1 MGRLHTRLAEPFT
14 DTFKGG
20 VLVGYVAMISN
31 VYAEM
36 EEVIQDHPD
45 CNESV
50 PVDGSRMSYLLH
62 RFAGTPYHDS
72 IYDIHI
78 QCQNQGST
86 FDEFAEL
93 IRNKYA
99 SADDSDFKA
108 SKRRARTAQ
117 TSDGSDEDNET
128 LLIATLLASSNPL
141 HVSDPLLKLM
151 RKMNP
156 DFTNEFLA
164 ERNKLLPP
172 RPNTAP
178 TPAAQ
183 LPKQYSN
190 PSRQANVA
198 TAAGLTSIVEKPPV
212 DTDGDI
218 TPIGYADD
226 PADTIGKMALLARL
240 MKARAKQRETDAD
253 SDSSDDEDDRTSRS
267 NVTYTIRGDY
277 ERAVTAALAAQTKG
291 QFQTVS
297 DGGADTWI
305 LGKGWRVLS
314 QTSRHANVVGF
325 DSNYAKKKHLPIVVG
340 AAVTTNDKN
349 EEVIL
354 VVFEAVSNAD
364 SPVSLLGEY
373 QTREAGNM
381 VDSVSRHHLHV
392 NGTPGTQSTMR
403 LVRPLG
409 DETLQETTIRLRS
422 TKP

>member
-1 MGRLHTRLAEPFT
+1 
-14 DTFKGG
+14 
-20 VLVGYVAMISN
+20 
-31 VYAEM
+31 
-36 EEVIQDHPD
+36 
-45 CNESV
+45 
-50 PVDGSRMSYLLH
+50 MSYLLH

-78 QCQNQGST
+78 QCQNQGTT
-86 FDEFAEL
+86 FDEFVEL

-117 TSDGSDEDNET
+117 TSDDSDGDNET
-128 LLIATLLASSNPL
+128 LLIAALLASSNPL

-156 DFTNEFLA
+156 DFTKEFLA

-172 RPNTAP
+172 RPNVAP
-178 TPAAQ
+178 TPATQ

-190 PSRQANVA
+190 SPRQANDA
-198 TAAGLTSIVEKPPV
+198 TAAGGLTSIVEEPPV

-240 MKARAKQRETDAD
+240 MKARTTQWDKDAD
-253 SDSSDDEDDRTSRS
+253 SDSPDDEDDRTSRS

-277 ERAVTAALAAQTKG
+277 ERAVSAALAAQTTG

-314 QTSRHANVVGF
+314 RTSRHANVVGF

-392 NGTPGTQSTMR
+392 DGTPGKQSSHAISSTPR
-403 LVRPLG
+403 RRNIERNYHSVHGKSSLDDLLAP
-409 DETLQETTIRLRS
+409 TTDG
-422 TKP
+422 